1 MEELAKFTIGNKAV
15 VGFVSQAGTVGG
27 QLVVLRKRMI
37 GLSFNIF
44 LLHSSITSGGMLTMP
59 SLQVGSKIL

>member
-1 MEELAKFTIGNKAV
+1 MEELAKLTIGNKAV

-27 QLVVLRKRMI
+27 QLVVLRRRINK
-37 GLSFNIF
+37 FF
-44 LLHSSITSGGMLTMP
+44 LQLSITSGGMLTMP